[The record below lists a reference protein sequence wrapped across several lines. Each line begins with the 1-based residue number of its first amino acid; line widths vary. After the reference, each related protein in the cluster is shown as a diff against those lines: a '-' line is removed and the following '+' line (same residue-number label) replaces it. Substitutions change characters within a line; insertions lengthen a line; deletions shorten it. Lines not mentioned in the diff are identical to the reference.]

1 MGTSIKPSLYQER
14 IFQFVN
20 EGRGDGVVSAVA
32 GSGKTTTLVE
42 ISKLIGSQR
51 AVFFAFNKHIAEA
64 LGARL
69 GENMEAKTIHS
80 AGMRALRNAYGT
92 VKVDRD
98 KYKELIEKEIRKT
111 LPYLDNPEMA
121 PRLRSYVY
129 FLSKVI
135 DMARLTLTKSEDD
148 VMAMIMER
156 NIDPGEIPWDEV
168 EALVGLVRPTI
179 NAGLQMAK
187 KTGSIDFTD
196 MIFIPVHLNLSVFR
210 YDWVLVDEAQDLNTC
225 QRKFVLM
232 SRAPGGRMIFVGDPR
247 QAIMAFA
254 GADAASYELIAT
266 ETQATELPLSIC
278 YRCPTSHVNL
288 AKMIVPQ
295 IEPREGA
302 PEGTIIDLKADEVV
316 DLVQEG
322 DLLICRTT
330 APLISLCIKLIR
342 NRIPARVRGR
352 DIAEMLIKR
361 AKEIAKKGPWSQFLQ
376 LLEEYKLQQIEYL
389 SSKKNPSQTQ
399 IQLIE
404 DICAS
409 LEACYTEFAVGS
421 IKELCS
427 EIEGI
432 FSEDRASVWLSTI
445 HRPKGL
451 EAERVFIVNFDMLP
465 FRMKNQSPDQMEQE
479 LNLKYVALTRSLDT
493 LFLVNSGTGGKKAK
507 KVMEKDLQPV
517 G

>member
-1 MGTSIKPSLYQER
+1 
-14 IFQFVN
+14 
-20 EGRGDGVVSAVA
+20 
-32 GSGKTTTLVE
+32 
-42 ISKLIGSQR
+42 
-51 AVFFAFNKHIAEA
+51 
-64 LGARL
+64 
-69 GENMEAKTIHS
+69 
-80 AGMRALRNAYGT
+80 
-92 VKVDRD
+92 
-98 KYKELIEKEIRKT
+98 
-111 LPYLDNPEMA
+111 
-121 PRLRSYVY
+121 
-129 FLSKVI
+129 
-135 DMARLTLTKSEDD
+135 
-148 VMAMIMER
+148 MAMIMER

-445 HRPKGL
+445 HRAKGL